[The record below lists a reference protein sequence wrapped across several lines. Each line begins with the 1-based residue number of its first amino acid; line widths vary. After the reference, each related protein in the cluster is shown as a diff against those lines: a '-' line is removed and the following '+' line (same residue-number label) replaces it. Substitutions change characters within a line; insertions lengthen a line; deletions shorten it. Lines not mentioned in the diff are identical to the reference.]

1 MTQFA
6 IYATLM
12 IVAVIALMLPSLW
25 FPRRGQ
31 KNSAERKSANLV
43 IYRDQLADLQRE
55 REEGLLAE
63 KDFEQAS
70 AELQRR
76 LLEDVDGAEGDKGTE
91 LGKTSRPTALALILL
106 LPVAALASYALLG
119 TPKAIDPANTA
130 PQKAMTAQDI
140 EGMVAKLAA
149 RLQEN
154 PDDLNGWVML
164 GRSYKMMGRY
174 AEAVSA
180 YEKGESLIEKEP
192 ELLASYAE
200 TLAMATGKGL
210 TGKAKTLIDQAL
222 KLDPKH
228 GHSLFLAGAAAI
240 EAGDG
245 KAAIA
250 YWETL
255 LPQVEPGSELD
266 QMLRNGIEQIKG
278 EMAKAK

>member
-12 IVAVIALMLPSLW
+12 IVVVLAILLPSLW
-25 FPRRGQ
+25 FVRRDKG
-31 KNSAERKSANLV
+31 AEADRKAANLQ
-43 IYRDQLADLQRE
+43 IYREQLADLERE
-55 REEGLLAE
+55 RREGLLA
-63 KDFEQAS
+63 DADYEQAS

-76 LLEDVDGAEGDKGTE
+76 MLEDVAVAEHDAPEAQGR
-91 LGKTSRPTALALILL
+91 TSRPTALALILL

-119 TPKAIDPANTA
+119 TPKGLDPANTA

-140 EGMVAKLAA
+140 EAMVNKLAT

-174 AEAVSA
+174 AEAVTA
-180 YEKGESLIEKEP
+180 FEKGESLIAKDP
-192 ELLASYAE
+192 ELLSSYAE

-210 TGKAKTLIDQAL
+210 TGKAKALVDQAL

-228 GHSLFLAGAAAI
+228 GHALFLAGAAAI
-240 EAGDG
+240 EAGDA
-245 KAAIA
+245 KAAIG

-266 QMLRNGIEQIKG
+266 QMLRGGIEQLKQ
-278 EMAKAK
+278 AK